1 MDNRNTYPVKF
12 TIEEAAFNFYP
23 NYGVISAKSKQ
34 LIQIKYV
41 TNKADVVV
49 STAVL
54 KVENEEPKVIK
65 LSAIG
70 KIPHLT
76 MNQYKLDFEQLLVG
90 CRKTKEVLIKN
101 NSDVYARFSVNKVQD
116 DEFTDHS
123 FSIDYQTG
131 EIPPK
136 STFLIKATFSPR
148 ITEMVSVTHF

>member
-1 MDNRNTYPVKF
+1 
-12 TIEEAAFNFYP
+12 
-23 NYGVISAKSKQ
+23 
-34 LIQIKYV
+34 
-41 TNKADVVV
+41 
-49 STAVL
+49 
-54 KVENEEPKVIK
+54 
-65 LSAIG
+65 
-70 KIPHLT
+70 

-148 ITEMVSVTHF
+148 ITEMVSVTHFQIVCAGGNTMTLECLGTGMTFNVFLSSISLNFGEIRLGKTTSRLLTINNDSDLPT